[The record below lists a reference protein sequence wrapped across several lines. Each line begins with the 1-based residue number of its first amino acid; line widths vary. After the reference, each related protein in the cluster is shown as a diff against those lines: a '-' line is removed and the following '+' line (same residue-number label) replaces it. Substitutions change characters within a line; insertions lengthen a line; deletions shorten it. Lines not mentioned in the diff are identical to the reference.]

1 VSDRIPEKEN
11 RKGKADLK
19 MAIAT
24 TKMTMPASEGTSVCF
39 SHCPNPMLSTPG
51 DGRQGGSQLAAT
63 HQIGQINGKNNSP

>member
-51 DGRQGGSQLAAT
+51 DQDHSTA
-63 HQIGQINGKNNSP
+63 